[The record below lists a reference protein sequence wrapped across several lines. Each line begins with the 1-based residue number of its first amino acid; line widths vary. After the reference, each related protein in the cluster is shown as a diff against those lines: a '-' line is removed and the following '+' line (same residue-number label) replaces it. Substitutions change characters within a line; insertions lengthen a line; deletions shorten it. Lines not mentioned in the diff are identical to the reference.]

1 MAYSTVRE
9 DALIEDVSDYSHAVI
24 AYRDETGH
32 PVSVATGFRIDEGR
46 SVIVLD
52 APSMP
57 VPIPEGAEVNV
68 MFSHVRPYP
77 GVGYDQRRYVCIWGT
92 LTRAGGSLEL
102 APQRTHGWDEDR
114 LPFFELCE
122 RSVPVAHDYM
132 RKLAR
137 ERGEE
142 VKPTL
147 GLGWLVF
154 LATRMPFLTATI
166 VPVLLGAMVARAEG
180 LSSWWFTVLALIG
193 ASAIHLGLN
202 VANDVSDA
210 TSGADEANVNPT
222 MYSGGSRVIQYGL
235 VSLRS
240 MRIASASL
248 YVLGTAIG
256 LYLALR
262 TGPELLAIGAVG
274 LFLSL
279 AYTAPPFRLVH
290 RGLGEICVALGF
302 GPVMVLGSYFV
313 AAEKISWEAFY
324 ASLPVAIFIMLVLYV
339 NQIPDRPADA
349 KAGKRTI
356 VVRLPKGAIVRGYL
370 GSVEAAFGLI
380 VVGVLSGLLPVGAL
394 LALSTIPLAMQVY
407 GALDSYYDSP
417 YELMGAMGKNIM
429 LHLFS
434 GLALIASYVLEI
446 IV

>member
-1 MAYSTVRE
+1 MAYSTVRD
-9 DALIEDVSDYSHAVI
+9 DALLEEVADYSHAVI
-24 AYRDETGH
+24 AYRDDTGH
-32 PVSVATGFRIDEGR
+32 PLSVATGFTIDR
-46 SVIVLD
+46 SRKAIVLD

-57 VPIPEGAEVNV
+57 TPVPEGAEVNV
-68 MFSHVRPYP
+68 MFSHIRPYP

-92 LTRAGGSLEL
+92 LARVDGSLEL
-102 APQRTHGWDEDR
+102 APQRTHGWDEER

-122 RSVPVAHDYM
+122 RSVPAAHRYM
-132 RKLAR
+132 QKLGS

-147 GLGWLVF
+147 SLGWLVF
-154 LATRMPFLTATI
+154 LATRMPFLTATM
-166 VPVLLGAMVARAEG
+166 VPVLLGAMVARAQG
-180 LSSWWFTVLALIG
+180 FSAWWLTVLALIG

-222 MYSGGSRVIQYGL
+222 MFSGGSRVIQYGL

-240 MRIASASL
+240 MRIASTSL
-248 YVLGTAIG
+248 YATGIAIG
-256 LYLALR
+256 VFLYLR
-262 TGPELLAIGAVG
+262 TGPELLVIGAVG

-290 RGLGEICVALGF
+290 RGWGEICVALGF
-302 GPVMVLGSYFV
+302 GPVMLLGSYFV
-313 AAEKISWEAFY
+313 VAERIGWEAFY

-356 VVRLPKGAIVRGYL
+356 VVRLPKDAIVRGYAAF
-370 GSVEAAFGLI
+370 VATAFGLI

-394 LALSTIPLAMQVY
+394 FALATIPLAAKVY
-407 GALDSYYDSP
+407 GALGSYYDSP
-417 YELMGAMGKNIM
+417 YELMDAMGKNIM

-434 GLALIASYVLEI
+434 GLALIAGYVI
-446 IV
+446 DIVV